1 MRAGF
6 WLGLMAGGLVFL
18 AGFLGGASLPGAGQ
32 RAIMAFVF
40 FGLSGWV
47 LQTLWRALLSPGARP
62 GRAVPARPGD
72 AAARPESAQ
81 AQMPGGP
88 APSPSPERAGAR
100 LDQVLP
106 PVSPAELFEPLSPP
120 VLTKDA
126 MEE

>member
-6 WLGLMAGGLVFL
+6 WLGLLAGGLVFL
-18 AGFLGGASLPGAGQ
+18 AGFLGGASLPGAGR

-47 LQTLWRALLSPGARP
+47 LQTLWRALSSTGARP
-62 GRAVPARPGD
+62 GGA
-72 AAARPESAQ
+72 AAARPKSPQ
-81 AQMPGGP
+81 AQMPGAP
-88 APSPSPERAGAR
+88 ATPPERAGAR